1 MRCDGYKFLEMARAI
16 EIECGEKERKKKS
29 FFFSLLPASAAHL
42 QLVKVPK
49 RKEEY
54 IKGLYNAIHV
64 GVAAYSAVI
73 NRWIAGASYVV
84 DDDIYSES
92 LFLLRR

>member
-1 MRCDGYKFLEMARAI
+1 MA
-16 EIECGEKERKKKS
+16 KKNVKKKS